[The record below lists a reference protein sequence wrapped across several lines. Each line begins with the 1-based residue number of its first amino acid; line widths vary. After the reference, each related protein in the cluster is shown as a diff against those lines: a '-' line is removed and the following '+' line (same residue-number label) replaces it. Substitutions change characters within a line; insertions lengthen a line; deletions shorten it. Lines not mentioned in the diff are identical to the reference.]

1 MIQPIWNAARGRMR
15 VAGLASGSGN
25 TLWKTL
31 ELQRTLEATPG
42 GSPFEIV
49 AVFADSP
56 EAKAL
61 RTAEEFGIPGLSIDI
76 RAFYADRGAPLKDRA
91 VRAEYDR
98 RILDLLAPFV
108 PDGILLA
115 GYVWATTSVI
125 TGSLITWGVHPADLA
140 VEKDGRRAYAGV
152 DGVGSTLAGGE
163 SEIRASSYLAT
174 DLIDGGPILIVSPG
188 VPVDPCDG
196 LEGKDRVRRYLP
208 SVNDEGRIVGAR
220 TTLEIAN
227 GAFGLD
233 ERGAVFFRGVPA
245 PKGLRFE
252 SWREN
257 PPLHERRTECLF
269 SPKSVAVIGAS
280 TRPGIGNAV
289 FRNIR
294 SYDFAGKVFPVN
306 RKGEAVDG
314 VKGFRS
320 VLDIPE
326 RIDLAMLT
334 VSSEFIPEV
343 AEECGRKGVGAMVAL
358 TAGFR
363 ETGDEGGAQERALM
377 DIVNRYGMRL
387 MGPNCMG
394 VLNTDPA
401 VRLHANMLQ
410 TIPERGGVGFVT
422 QSGAIGAA
430 MLDFASTY
438 GLGFSRIASTGN
450 QPDVTACD
458 LLPLYADDPNT
469 TVILAYLEAIP
480 DAPRFARILK
490 RAASVKPV
498 VVLKS
503 GRTEAGAAAARSH
516 TGSLTGD
523 GRLAGVLLAQSGAI
537 VAETLEEAYLLAS
550 ALSRMPRVRGNRVGI
565 LSNAGGPGTLVAD
578 ALAMRGF
585 ELPLMPA
592 RLRERLASRIM
603 PQASTGNP
611 LDLVATA
618 TPEHYGEAARTML
631 ESGLYDAIL
640 VIVVPPAGI
649 DTGATARGMSDWLVT
664 ARDSGIPVLSCFFGP
679 TLGAAGRAVML
690 ENGVPSFTFPEQTA
704 SVLHLMR
711 TGGTSTASST
721 TAARERKRPE
731 PALAERRTLAER
743 RALVDGNRGTFL
755 PQERCMELLAAYD
768 FPTPQSAFVS
778 ADGGDRGVLNEF
790 RCPAVA
796 KIDHPEI
803 LHKSD
808 VGGVVLDIP
817 DAAALERTV
826 SGLLARFPGARGV
839 LVQEQIGRSAGAIEL
854 ILGVTRDPVLGHA
867 VLVGYGG
874 VGVEVFKDVQLL
886 HVPFDAQDANAS
898 LRRLQCFPL
907 LEGYRGRKG
916 ADIPGLLELLAAL
929 QRLVLDV
936 PEIAELD
943 VNPLIWDG
951 ERFVV
956 ADARIRIE

>member
-25 TLWKTL
+25 TLWKAL
-31 ELQRTLEATPG
+31 ELQKTLEATPDG
-42 GSPFEIV
+42 CPFEIV

-56 EAKAL
+56 DAKAL
-61 RTAEEFGIPGLSIDI
+61 RTAEEFGIPGLSADI
-76 RAFYADRGAPLKDRA
+76 RAFYADRGAPLKDRS

-98 RILDLLAPFV
+98 RILDLLAPYA

-140 VEKDGRRAYAGV
+140 IEKDGRRAYAGA

-163 SEIRASSYLAT
+163 PEIRASSYLAT

-188 VPVDPCDG
+188 VPVSPDDG
-196 LEGKDRVRRYLP
+196 LEGKDRVRHYLKP
-208 SVNDEGRIVGAR
+208 VNDEGRMVGAR

-227 GAFGLD
+227 GSFGLD
-233 ERGAVFFRGVPA
+233 ERGVVHHRGVPA

-294 SYDFAGKVFPVN
+294 SYDFAGGVFPVN

-314 VKGFRS
+314 VPGYRS
-320 VLDIPE
+320 ILDIPGDV
-326 RIDLAMLT
+326 DLAMLT
-334 VSSEFIPEV
+334 VPSEFILEV

-363 ETGDEGGAQERALM
+363 ETGGEGEAQERALM

-394 VLNTDPA
+394 ILNTDPA

-410 TIPERGGVGFVT
+410 TIPERGGIGLIT

-430 MLDFASTY
+430 LLDFADTL

-458 LLPLYADDPNT
+458 LLPLYANDPNT
-469 TVILAYLEAIP
+469 KVILAYLEAIP
-480 DAPRFARILK
+480 DAPRFARIL
-490 RAASVKPV
+490 REAASAKPV

-516 TGSLTGD
+516 TGSLAGN
-523 GRLAGVLLAQSGAI
+523 GRLAGVLLAQSGAV
-537 VAETLEEAYLLAS
+537 VAETLEEAFLLAA

-565 LSNAGGPGTLVAD
+565 ISNAGGPGTLVAD
-578 ALAMRGF
+578 ALSTRGF
-585 ELPLMPA
+585 ELPLMPEP
-592 RLRERLASRIM
+592 LRERLASRIM

-631 ESGLYDAIL
+631 ESGVFDAVL
-640 VIVVPPAGI
+640 VIVVPPANV
-649 DTGATARGMSDWLVT
+649 DTGAVALGMADVLAQARN
-664 ARDSGIPVLSCFFGP
+664 AGIPMLSCFFGP

-690 ENGVPSFTFPEQTA
+690 ENGVPSFPFPEQTA

-711 TGGTSTASST
+711 TGDAPAAPSAASLAA
-721 TAARERKRPE
+721 AARDTVKPGLS
-731 PALAERRTLAER
+731 LAERRTLAGE
-743 RALVDGNRGTFL
+743 NRGTFL
-755 PQERCMELLAAYD
+755 PQERCMELLSAYG
-768 FPTPQSAFVS
+768 FPTPQSAFIA
-778 ADGGDRGVLNEF
+778 ADGDRDALKTF

-817 DAAALERTV
+817 DTEALERTV
-826 SGLLARFPGARGV
+826 SGLFARFPGARGV
-839 LVQEQIGRSAGAIEL
+839 LVQEQIRRGPDALEL

-874 VGVEVFKDVQLL
+874 VGVEVFKDVRLL
-886 HVPFDAQDANAS
+886 HVPFDARDADAS
-898 LRRLQCFPL
+898 LRKLQCFPL

-916 ADIPGLLELLAAL
+916 VDLPGLRGLILDV

-951 ERFVV
+951 DRFVV

>member
-1 MIQPIWNAARGRMR
+1 MIQPIWNTARGRMR

-25 TLWKTL
+25 TLWKAL
-31 ELQRTLEATPG
+31 ELQKTLEATPDG
-42 GSPFEIV
+42 CPFEIV

-56 EAKAL
+56 DAKAL
-61 RTAEEFGIPGLSIDI
+61 RTAEEFGIPGLSVDI
-76 RAFYADRGAPLKDRA
+76 RAFYADRGAPLKDRS

-98 RILDLLAPFV
+98 RILDLLAPYA
-108 PDGILLA
+108 PDGVLLA

-140 VEKDGRRAYAGV
+140 IEKDGRRAYAGA

-163 SEIRASSYLAT
+163 PEIRASSYLAT

-188 VPVDPCDG
+188 VPVTPDDG
-196 LEGKDRVRRYLP
+196 LEGKDRVRHYLKP
-208 SVNDEGRIVGAR
+208 VNDEGRIVGAR

-227 GAFGLD
+227 GSFGLD
-233 ERGAVFFRGVPA
+233 ERGGVCFRGVPT

-294 SYDFAGKVFPVN
+294 SFDFAGSVFPVN
-306 RKGEAVDG
+306 RKGETIDG
-314 VKGFRS
+314 APGYRS
-320 VLDIPE
+320 VLDIPDS
-326 RIDLAMLT
+326 IDLAMLT
-334 VSSEFIPEV
+334 VPSEFILEV

-363 ETGDEGGAQERALM
+363 ETGGEGEAQECALM

-394 VLNTDPA
+394 ILNTDPA

-410 TIPERGGVGFVT
+410 TIPERGGIGLVT

-430 MLDFASTY
+430 LLDFAETL

-458 LLPLYADDPNT
+458 LLPLYANDPNT
-469 TVILAYLEAIP
+469 KVILAYLEAIP
-480 DAPRFARILK
+480 DAPRFAHILK
-490 RAASVKPV
+490 ATASAKPV

-516 TGSLTGD
+516 TGSLAGN

-537 VAETLEEAYLLAS
+537 VAETLEEAFLLAA

-565 LSNAGGPGTLVAD
+565 ISNAGGPGTLVAD
-578 ALAMRGF
+578 ALAARGF

-592 RLRERLASRIM
+592 SLRERLASRIM

-631 ESGLYDAIL
+631 ESGVCDAIL
-640 VIVVPPAGI
+640 VIVVPPANV
-649 DTGATARGMSDWLVT
+649 DTGAVALGMADVLAQ
-664 ARDSGIPVLSCFFGP
+664 ARDSGVPILSCFFGP

-690 ENGVPSFTFPEQTA
+690 ENGVPSFPFPEQTA
-704 SVLHLMR
+704 SILNMMR
-711 TGGTSTASST
+711 APAASPGPRDASAGTRRLTL
-721 TAARERKRPE
+721 P
-731 PALAERRTLAER
+731 ERRTLVGE
-743 RALVDGNRGTFL
+743 NRGAFL
-755 PQERCMELLAAYD
+755 PQERCMELLSAYG
-768 FPTPQSAFVS
+768 FPTPQSAFIAV
-778 ADGGDRGVLNEF
+778 DGDSRGALKGF

-817 DAAALERTV
+817 DTEALERTV
-826 SGLLARFPGARGV
+826 SGLFTRFPGARGV
-839 LVQEQIGRSAGAIEL
+839 LVQEQIRRGPDAMEL
-854 ILGVTRDPVLGHA
+854 ILGVSRDPVLGHA

-886 HVPFDAQDANAS
+886 HVPFDARDADAS
-898 LRRLQCFPL
+898 LRQLQCFPL

-916 ADIPGLLELLAAL
+916 VDLPGLRGLILDV

>member
-76 RAFYADRGAPLKDRA
+76 RAFYADRGTPLKDRT
-91 VRAEYDR
+91 VRADYDR
-98 RILDLLAPFV
+98 KILDLLAPYA
-108 PDGILLA
+108 PDGVLLA
-115 GYVWATTSVI
+115 GYVWATTSVV

-140 VEKDGRRAYAGV
+140 IEKDGRRAYAGA

-188 VPVDPCDG
+188 VPVDTGDG

-227 GAFGLD
+227 GSFGLD
-233 ERGAVFFRGVPA
+233 ERDSVFFRGVPA

-269 SPKSVAVIGAS
+269 SPKRVAVIGAS
-280 TRPGIGNAV
+280 ARPGIGNAV

-294 SYDFAGKVFPVN
+294 SYDFAGEVFPVN
-306 RKGEAVDG
+306 RKGETVDG

-320 VLDIPE
+320 VLDIPSDV
-326 RIDLAMLT
+326 DLAMLT
-334 VSSEFIPEV
+334 VPSDGVLEV
-343 AEECGRKGVGAMVAL
+343 ADECGRKGVGAMVAL

-394 VLNTDPA
+394 ILNTDPA

-410 TIPERGGVGFVT
+410 TIPERGGIGLIT

-430 MLDFASTY
+430 MLDFASAY

-469 TVILAYLEAIP
+469 KVILAYLEAIP
-480 DAPRFARILK
+480 DAPRFARIL
-490 RAASVKPV
+490 REAASAKPV

-503 GRTEAGAAAARSH
+503 GRTEAGAAAAKSH
-516 TGSLTGD
+516 TGSLAGD
-523 GRLAGVLLAQSGAI
+523 GRLAGVLLAQSGAV
-537 VAETLEEAYLLAS
+537 VAETLEEAFLLAS

-565 LSNAGGPGTLVAD
+565 ISNAGGPGTLVAD
-578 ALAMRGF
+578 ALATRGF

-592 RLRERLASRIM
+592 PLRERLASRIM

-618 TPEHYGEAARTML
+618 TPEHYGEAARTMV
-631 ESGLYDAIL
+631 ESGVFDAIL
-640 VIVVPPAGI
+640 VVVVPPAGV
-649 DTGATARGMSDWLVT
+649 DTGAAARGMIDGLVA
-664 ARDSGIPVLSCFFGP
+664 ARNAGIPVLSCFFGP

-711 TGGTSTASST
+711 TGATQTPPA
-721 TAARERKRPE
+721 AARATAKPE
-731 PALAERRTLAER
+731 VTLAER
-743 RALVDGNRGTFL
+743 RALVGENRGTFL
-755 PQERCMELLAAYD
+755 PQERCMELLSAFG
-768 FPTPQSAFVS
+768 FPTPQSAFVA
-778 ADGGDRGVLNEF
+778 ADGDDRRAPEDF

-808 VGGVVLDIP
+808 VGGVILDIP

-839 LVQEQIGRSAGAIEL
+839 LVQEQIRRSPDALEL

-874 VGVEVFKDVQLL
+874 VSVEVFKDVRLL
-886 HVPFDAQDANAS
+886 HVPFDTRDADAA
-898 LRRLQCFPL
+898 LRQLQCFPL

-916 ADIPGLLELLAAL
+916 ADIPKLLELLAAL

-951 ERFVV
+951 ERFIV

>member
-1 MIQPIWNAARGRMR
+1 MIQPIWNTARGRMR

-25 TLWKTL
+25 TLWKAL
-31 ELQRTLEATPG
+31 ELQKTLEATPDG
-42 GSPFEIV
+42 CPFEII

-56 EAKAL
+56 DAKAL
-61 RTAEEFGIPGLSIDI
+61 RTAEEFGIPGLSVDI
-76 RAFYADRGAPLKDRA
+76 RAFYADRGAPLKDRS

-98 RILDLLAPFV
+98 HILDLLAPYA
-108 PDGILLA
+108 PDGVLLA

-140 VEKDGRRAYAGV
+140 IEKDGRRAYAGA

-163 SEIRASSYLAT
+163 PEIRASSYLAT

-188 VPVDPCDG
+188 VPVNPDDG

-220 TTLEIAN
+220 TTIEIAN
-227 GAFGLD
+227 GSFGLD
-233 ERGAVFFRGVPA
+233 ERGVVCFRGVPA

-252 SWREN
+252 SWSEN

-294 SYDFAGKVFPVN
+294 SFDFAGSVFPVN

-314 VKGFRS
+314 VPGYRS
-320 VLDIPE
+320 ILDIPGGV
-326 RIDLAMLT
+326 DLAMLT
-334 VSSEFIPEV
+334 VPSEFILEV

-363 ETGDEGGAQERALM
+363 ETGEEGEAQERALM

-394 VLNTDPA
+394 ILNTDPA

-410 TIPERGGVGFVT
+410 TIPERGGIGLVT

-430 MLDFASTY
+430 LLDFAATL

-458 LLPLYADDPNT
+458 LLPLYANDPNT
-469 TVILAYLEAIP
+469 KVILAYLEAIP
-480 DAPRFARILK
+480 DAPRFARILRK
-490 RAASVKPV
+490 AASAKPV

-516 TGSLTGD
+516 TGSLAGN

-537 VAETLEEAYLLAS
+537 VTETLEEAFLLAA

-565 LSNAGGPGTLVAD
+565 ISNAGGPGTLVAD
-578 ALAMRGF
+578 ALATRGF

-592 RLRERLASRIM
+592 PLRERLASRIM

-631 ESGLYDAIL
+631 ESGVFDAIL
-640 VIVVPPAGI
+640 VIVVPPAGV
-649 DTGATARGMSDWLVT
+649 DTGAVALGMADVLAQ
-664 ARDSGIPVLSCFFGP
+664 ARDSGIPMLSCFFGP

-690 ENGVPSFTFPEQTA
+690 ENGVPSFPFPEQTA
-704 SVLHLMR
+704 SILNMMR
-711 TGGTSTASST
+711 APVASPAPHDTSAGTRRLT
-721 TAARERKRPE
+721 
-731 PALAERRTLAER
+731 LAERRTLAGES
-743 RALVDGNRGTFL
+743 RGTFL
-755 PQERCMELLAAYD
+755 PQERCMELLSAYG
-768 FPTPQSAFVS
+768 FPTPQSAFIA
-778 ADGGDRGVLNEF
+778 ADGGERSSLKTF

-817 DAAALERTV
+817 DTEALERTV
-826 SGLLARFPGARGV
+826 SGLFVRFPGARGV
-839 LVQEQIGRSAGAIEL
+839 LVQEQIRRGPDAMEL
-854 ILGVTRDPVLGHA
+854 ILGVSRDPVLGHA

-874 VGVEVFKDVQLL
+874 VGVEVFKDVRLL
-886 HVPFDAQDANAS
+886 HVPFDAHDADAS
-898 LRRLQCFPL
+898 LRKLQCFPL
-907 LEGYRGRKG
+907 LEGHRGRKG
-916 ADIPGLLELLAAL
+916 VDLPGLRGLILDV